1 MFCPAWTRSPPAPGS
16 SSLEQTSKAEQGLPL
31 PDEVPDGGVGVH
43 LTAGREPL
51 WESSWIKLSIC
62 PVNQPAEKKTER
74 KCYQHQNFQNKTT
87 KWIVNGVILSHRR
100 GKKTKRIIL
109 STLSSI
115 LGGERQAQVKPYFVT
130 PVLTYMD
137 ASSCR
142 FGKVWFFYSNPKYP
156 DFKSQPRS
164 EIKELPWIS
173 KWRSWNCYFTYRVWD
188 CISAPTVEL
197 QTPSGLKAL
206 AAISLS
212 NYVLFLTLLLF
223 STGTMCTSIFMSDL
237 HWPLVVG
244 V

>member
-1 MFCPAWTRSPPAPGS
+1 M
-16 SSLEQTSKAEQGLPL
+16 
-31 PDEVPDGGVGVH
+31 
-43 LTAGREPL
+43 
-51 WESSWIKLSIC
+51 
-62 PVNQPAEKKTER
+62 NQPAEKKTER

-109 STLSSI
+109 SKLSSI

-173 KWRSWNCYFTYRVWD
+173 KWRSWNCNFTYRVWD